1 MTEESKTNLL
11 GIFGGLG
18 PLASAEFL
26 KTIYECS
33 IGASEQSAPAVV
45 MYSDP
50 SFPDRTQAFLR
61 GDDDIMLS
69 RLVAVLEQLCEMGA
83 SKIVICCI
91 TMHHLLPRLPPH
103 LRVRVRSLL
112 DVIFEA
118 VARSRKK
125 HLLVCTNG
133 TRRLE
138 LFQRHEQ
145 WQSMRKYV
153 VLPGARDQNAI
164 HKLIYSLK
172 QNQNPNE
179 LMPFLESLLAKYE
192 VSSFIAGCTEIHLLA
207 KRLPHLSCRCDQSL
221 CVDPLTI
228 IGQTLGR
235 ENPDLL
241 RKSAVEFIQC
251 EAQLATQEIR
261 SSK

>member
-1 MTEESKTNLL
+1 MKEVKTNLL
-11 GIFGGLG
+11 GILGGLG

-61 GDDDIMLS
+61 GEEDLMLS
-69 RLVAVLEQLCEMGA
+69 RLVVGLEQLCEIGA

-91 TMHHLLPRLPPH
+91 TIHHLLPRLPPH
-103 LRVRVRSLL
+103 LSGCVRSLL

-118 VARSRKK
+118 VGRSRKK

-138 LFQRHEQ
+138 IFQRHEQ
-145 WQSMRKYV
+145 WKPMRKYI
-153 VLPGARDQNAI
+153 VLPEARDQNAI
-164 HKLIYSLK
+164 HNLIYSLK

-179 LMPFLESLLAKYE
+179 LMPLLESLLTKYE

-207 KRLPHLSCRCDQSL
+207 KRLAHSSCMCQHSL

-228 IGQTLGR
+228 IAQTLAH
-235 ENPDLL
+235 EDHLLL
-241 RKSAVEFIQC
+241 RRSAG
-251 EAQLATQEIR
+251 
-261 SSK
+261 SSSA